1 MNISELERD
10 ALTELANVG
19 LSRAAK
25 QLSELLNDFIDMAV
39 PSVQVVN
46 LEQVEEA
53 LQLGSQDSVAA
64 VWQNYF
70 GDTEGSCFL
79 IFPSEDSK
87 VLVRSLVG
95 PSILEADHDDIRA
108 IELDAMMEI
117 GNIIITSGMVVI
129 AEMLGRELQMSI
141 PRYME
146 GNLSSIMKKQNQD
159 SSSRQMLAIIMSTHL
174 KASKRGI
181 QGQMVMLMS
190 ITSVRDLLSEL
201 NKFLGRS

>member
-1 MNISELERD
+1 MEISELELD
-10 ALTELANVG
+10 ALGELANVG

-25 QLSELLNDFIDMAV
+25 QLSELLNDFIEMTT
-39 PSVQVVN
+39 PSVQVVKM
-46 LEQVEEA
+46 EQVEET
-53 LQLGSQDSVAA
+53 LQLDPHALVAA
-64 VWQNYF
+64 VWQNYS
-70 GDTEGSCFL
+70 GETEGSCIL

-87 VLVRSLVG
+87 ALVRSLVG
-95 PSILEADHDDIRA
+95 PSMMGAGEDDIRA

-146 GNLSSIMKKQNQD
+146 GNLPSIMNQQNQD
-159 SSSRQMLAIIMSTHL
+159 NSGTQMLAIIMSTDL

-190 ITSVRDLLSEL
+190 ISSVRELLSEL
-201 NKFLGRS
+201 NKLLGKA

>member
-1 MNISELERD
+1 MEISELELD

-25 QLSELLNDFIDMAV
+25 QLSELLSDFIEMES
-39 PSVQVVN
+39 PSVQVVR
-46 LEQVEEA
+46 LDKVEGA
-53 LQLGSQDSVAA
+53 LQLNAKSSVAA
-64 VWQNYF
+64 VWQNYS
-70 GDTEGSCFL
+70 GQSEGSCIL

-87 VLVRSLVG
+87 ALVRSLVG
-95 PSILEADHDDIRA
+95 PSMMGVGEDDIRA

-129 AEMLGRELQMSI
+129 AEMLRHDLQMSI

-146 GNLSSIMKKQNQD
+146 GNLHDIMSQQNQD
-159 SSSRQMLAIIMSTHL
+159 NMGKQMLAIVMSTHL

-181 QGQMVMLMS
+181 QGQMVMLMT
-190 ITSVRDLLSEL
+190 ITSVRKLFAEL
-201 NKFLGRS
+201 NNMFDNA

>member
-1 MNISELERD
+1 MEISELELD
-10 ALTELANVG
+10 ALAELANVG

-25 QLSELLNDFIDMAV
+25 QLSELLDDYIEMTA
-39 PSVQVVN
+39 PSVQVVK
-46 LEQVEEA
+46 LEHVEKT
-53 LQLGSQDSVAA
+53 LQLDPQAPVAA
-64 VWQNYF
+64 VWQNYS
-70 GDTEGSCFL
+70 GETEGSCIL

-87 VLVRSLVG
+87 ILVRSLVG
-95 PSILEADHDDIRA
+95 PSMMGAGHEDIRA

-146 GNLSSIMKKQNQD
+146 GNLPAIMSKQNQYNTGK
-159 SSSRQMLAIIMSTHL
+159 QMLAIIMSTHL
-174 KASKRGI
+174 KASKREI

-190 ITSVRDLLSEL
+190 ISSVSELLSEL
-201 NKFLGRS
+201 KLLLDKA